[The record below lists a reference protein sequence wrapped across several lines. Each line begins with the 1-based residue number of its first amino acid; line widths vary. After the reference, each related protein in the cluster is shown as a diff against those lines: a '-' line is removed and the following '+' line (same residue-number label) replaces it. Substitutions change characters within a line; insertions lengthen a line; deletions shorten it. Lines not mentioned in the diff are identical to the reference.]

1 MDENSWARIGPPWL
15 ERLGYTIERSD
26 AKTSRTGQARHLLAV
41 TAALSLAALLSAITH
56 ALLIALTG
64 AAVAALVALLA
75 LAGRRW
81 IVPRRRPLIP
91 APDPQLTQRTRT
103 TVTWRLHD
111 WLLGRSIVGRV
122 LRTFFAR
129 RDRPRAS

>member
-103 TVTWRLHD
+103 TVTSVTVNRIGPPAAHASLP
-111 WLLGRSIVGRV
+111 GTPTTETSP
-122 LRTFFAR
+122 R
-129 RDRPRAS
+129 R